1 MLIALLF
8 AFLLVFAA
16 VRAACLLARLW
27 RGVPRSNADFG
38 LF

>member
-8 AFLLVFAA
+8 ALLLAFAA
-16 VRAACLLARLW
+16 MRVVCLLARLW

>member
-8 AFLLVFAA
+8 ALLLAFAA
-16 VRAACLLARLW
+16 VRGAWLLVRLW

-38 LF
+38 PF

>member
-8 AFLLVFAA
+8 AFLLAFAA
-16 VRAACLLARLW
+16 VRAACLVVRLW

-38 LF
+38 PF